1 MDLQPY
7 FVPGAIA
14 VMLAFIVVLGG
25 VALFARDRK

>member
-1 MDLQPY
+1 MDLHPY
-7 FVPGAIA
+7 FIPGVVA